1 MNKTAFAALIEQHR
15 IVVLDGGLATEL
27 EARGHEIGGVLWSAI
42 LLRDDPRAIV
52 DAHRAYLDSGAEI
65 VISASYQAS
74 RAGFHQLGID
84 ADDADALIVSSV
96 SLARQA
102 SDEFMDDDAKR
113 DNRPL
118 VAASIGPY
126 GAVLMDGSEYTGNYG
141 VPDKV
146 LHDFHA
152 QRLALLDN
160 SDADVLACET
170 IPSLQEAQVL
180 ATLLSAT
187 RTPAWISFSCRDG
200 NTLSDGTPLA
210 EAAAMLK
217 DHPNVLAIG
226 INCTPPQFATA
237 LVERIATAAPDKA
250 IVVYPNSGEHYA
262 ASDSSWSGPAAS
274 SDVAV
279 ADWIAAGATLIGG
292 CCRVGPD
299 EISAISVML
308 HGSETPVRDQPAKKS

>member
-1 MNKTAFAALIEQHR
+1 MDKSAFAALLEENR
-15 IVVLDGGLATEL
+15 TVLLDGGLATEL
-27 EARGHEIGGVLWSAI
+27 EARGHDIGGVLWSAD
-42 LLRDDPRAIV
+42 LLRDDPQALV
-52 DAHRAYLDSGAEI
+52 AAHRAYLDAGAEI

-102 SDEFMDDDAKR
+102 CDEFMAGDAKR
-113 DNRPL
+113 DKQPL

-141 VPDKV
+141 VPDRV
-146 LHDFHA
+146 LRDFHA
-152 QRLALLDN
+152 QRLALLD
-160 SDADVLACET
+160 SSGADLLACET
-170 IPSLQEAQVL
+170 IPSLQEAAVL
-180 ATLLSAT
+180 AELLTEAQ
-187 RTPAWISFSCRDG
+187 TPAWISFSCRDD
-200 NTLSDGTPLA
+200 NALSDGTPVT

-250 IVVYPNSGEHYA
+250 IVVYPNSGEHYV
-262 ASDSSWSGPAAS
+262 ASDKRWSGSATSGGFVTAE
-274 SDVAV
+274 
-279 ADWIAAGATLIGG
+279 WLAAGATLIGG

-299 EISAISVML
+299 QIAAISVIMQSSN
-308 HGSETPVRDQPAKKS
+308 HP